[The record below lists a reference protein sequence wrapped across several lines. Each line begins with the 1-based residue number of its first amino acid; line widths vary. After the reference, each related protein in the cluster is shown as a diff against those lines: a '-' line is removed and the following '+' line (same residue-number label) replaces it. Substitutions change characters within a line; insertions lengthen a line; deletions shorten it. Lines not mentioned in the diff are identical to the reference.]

1 MDNNILLY
9 LKTIN
14 MTQRELAK
22 KVGTTETSIS
32 RYIDNTRK
40 PNVYIAIKI
49 ARALGT
55 TVEKV
60 FYV

>member
-49 ARALGT
+49 ARSLGT

>member
-1 MDNNILLY
+1 MSNNILLY

-22 KVGTTETSIS
+22 KVGITETSIS
-32 RYIDNTRK
+32 RYIDNIRK